1 MPTMNMSW
9 EQREALARALG
20 VSAYGL
26 TGDLVIERLR
36 ALKDRRERAF
46 EDSTGILKI
55 DRAAPMPATR
65 PTATKAS
72 AGDEEAEAV
81 LDGAVAR
88 MRALV
93 RE

>member
-26 TGDLVIERLR
+26 TGDLVIERLQ

-46 EDSTGILKI
+46 EDSTGIL
-55 DRAAPMPATR
+55 
-65 PTATKAS
+65 
-72 AGDEEAEAV
+72 AEAV